1 MVSQEER
8 IQHRAA
14 FSRFVEEEEAVLR
27 AALVAHY
34 GVEIGREAAAEALAW
49 AWEHW
54 ERLRYMENPV
64 GYLYRVGRSKAR
76 RSFRHRPL
84 FPHPD
89 GHEPPWVEPG
99 LRGAV
104 ERLTPNQR
112 KAVVLVH
119 AYGLTHQEVADI
131 LGISRSTVQN
141 HLERGLA
148 KLRRDLRGGEGHA

>member
-8 IQHRAA
+8 TQHRAA
-14 FSRFVEEEEAVLR
+14 FSRFVKEKEAILR
-27 AALVAHY
+27 ATLVAHY
-34 GVEIGREAAAEALAW
+34 GAEVGREATAEALAW

-54 ERLRYMENPV
+54 ERLQGAENPA
-64 GYLYRVGRSKAR
+64 GYLYRVGRTKAR
-76 RSFRHRPL
+76 RSFRRRPL

-99 LRGAV
+99 LAGAL

-112 KAVVLVH
+112 MAVVLVH
-119 AYGLTHQEVADI
+119 AYGLTHQEVAEI
-131 LGISRSTVQN
+131 LGVSRSTVQN

-148 KLRRDLRGGEGHA
+148 KLRRDLGGEGHA